1 MAFYRYGKRENAAP
15 PSASIVVRIRGYKRA
30 FSLSQ
35 TIKHHVNI
43 SQSHCRDERRCD
55 PVVNVK
61 ITTHIHPE
69 FATKSVTFKHKPG
82 LLYNMLILMVL
93 HQVYIIVVP
102 YAWIPFVFKNKQMP
116 GEEVTLL
123 WDESRSLQLKTA
135 LCLRKAYVP
144 NCKQLSFHSRV

>member
-1 MAFYRYGKRENAAP
+1 
-15 PSASIVVRIRGYKRA
+15 
-30 FSLSQ
+30 
-35 TIKHHVNI
+35 
-43 SQSHCRDERRCD
+43 
-55 PVVNVK
+55 
-61 ITTHIHPE
+61 
-69 FATKSVTFKHKPG
+69 
-82 LLYNMLILMVL
+82 MLILMVL